1 MVDRGR
7 RLFTA
12 AVGGWYD
19 CGKVETLLETN
30 QHLLEQGRARL
41 PAGPCPR
48 CAILPPVY
56 IEAGVTIHDATV
68 GPNVSLEA
76 GSYVT
81 ESVIANSILGR
92 NVRVVGSTVRDSL
105 IGDDQVV
112 EGKTI
117 ARSVLDAG
125 ELAPAR

>member
-1 MVDRGR
+1 M
-7 RLFTA
+7 
-12 AVGGWYD
+12 
-19 CGKVETLLETN
+19 
-30 QHLLEQGRARL
+30 
-41 PAGPCPR
+41 
-48 CAILPPVY
+48 
-56 IEAGVTIHDATV
+56 

-81 ESVIANSILGR
+81 ESVIANSVLGR

-117 ARSVLDAG
+117 ARSVLDAA